1 MFIEYLGRWGL
12 TPDGHPIL
20 SRNSHLLPVRWRG
33 ATAMLKVAL
42 EAEEEVGGALMEW
55 WGGEGAAR
63 VLAIERNA
71 ILLERAQGKASLAD
85 FARHGRDDEAS
96 RIICAV
102 VTKLHAPRTEPPP
115 YLVPLQRW
123 FRELK
128 PAAAAHGGILAA
140 SAATAREL
148 LAAHREV
155 VALHGDIH
163 HGNILDFGERG
174 WLAIDPKGLIGERG
188 FDYANLFCNPD
199 YETASAPGRL
209 ACQIEVV
216 AGTARLERRR
226 LLEWVLAWAG
236 LSAAWHMGDGTPPET
251 ALLVAEIAAAQ
262 LSV

>member
-140 SAATAREL
+140 SAATSLEL

-174 WLAIDPKGLIGERG
+174 WLAIDPKGLVGERG

-199 YETASAPGRL
+199 PETAVEPERFSRRVD
-209 ACQIEVV
+209 VV
-216 AGTARLERRR
+216 ATAAVLDHRR
-226 LLEWVLAWAG
+226 LLQWILAWAG
-236 LSAAWHMGDGTPPET
+236 LSASWHLEDGSVPDT
-251 ALLVAEIAAAQ
+251 ALAVAQMALAK
-262 LSV
+262 L